1 MKLNSKFEETSFKFP
16 SSTNSHTELNV
27 NMISWDQWYI
37 NTYIQ
42 YIQLGTLSSE
52 FFFFLQDN
60 MKYPLAPAYHS
71 AKSVKLTNDLIRVL
85 RRQILIQ
92 FRRRKN
98 LRRKKSW
105 GKTIFAKL
113 MLMEVFSDS
122 CMNKATFWWMESV
135 WI

>member
-16 SSTNSHTELNV
+16 SSTNRHTELNV
-27 NMISWDQWYI
+27 NMISWDQCLLIYQ
-37 NTYIQ
+37 YIQ
-42 YIQLGTLSSE
+42 YIQLRSLSSE

-92 FRRRKN
+92 FRRRKK
-98 LRRKKSW
+98 LRRKKVG

-113 MLMEVFSDS
+113 MLMVVFSDS
-122 CMNKATFWWMESV
+122 CMNKATF
-135 WI
+135 